1 MYFVYILYSKKFNR
15 FYKGQTENIEA
26 RLKKHNDGQVPS
38 TKPFIPFEL
47 VIFFEKETRE
57 EALLLEKK
65 LKNLNT
71 EDLIKFIK
79 KYKAN

>member
-1 MYFVYILYSKKFNR
+1 M
-15 FYKGQTENIEA
+15 
-26 RLKKHNDGQVPS
+26 KKHNDSQVPS

>member
-1 MYFVYILYSKKFNR
+1 MSSI
-15 FYKGQTENIEA
+15 
-26 RLKKHNDGQVPS
+26 
-38 TKPFIPFEL
+38 KPFIPFEL
-47 VIFFEKETRE
+47 VLFFEKETRE